1 MHTIPDRSFR
11 LALSLVCA
19 CLLLSFAA
27 PAFAASPNAVLEQWS
42 THADH
47 EKVKALYRDY
57 DILLMPSRA
66 WQDGEVADVL
76 HAMQLLP
83 KFVAKDLKGAKTRI
97 ERRPKACL
105 YGMGRYSKACPTY
118 SKDGRT
124 FYLYNNPPVQGEGA
138 TRKLKVLRPDEVAKL
153 MRQRAIVHM
162 AMAHYDEKHEWSLTY
177 NWRSINGWDRRGRDA
192 FNLDVWGYSR
202 YMGMQ
207 SAHLDL
213 VTFAEEFFVRPQD
226 ILRNSKDPEAISRLA
241 QIDWDLTLACQQFTK
256 IRILGKFIAHK
267 EPAWVQPT
275 RGKPDAGPLGQCE
288 EFERWADM
296 QNVEGIDLL
305 LAAATSD
312 RPESLY
318 GHLLL
323 GVRYREG
330 ISIRSRGFEPVYQY
344 GAITDTN
351 VSKVD
356 YFTKGLLGGF
366 YSVIQPNTFRGVDRL
381 FMQYEQR
388 TLRRYAL
395 NLSPRQ
401 VRQVMER
408 LWEAERHITF
418 PYYFLS
424 DNCASMLIDLVAPAL
439 DDIDVPN
446 PFRLTLMPTEVL
458 DLLAQTENGN
468 RGPLLVKRAETHF
481 SSREVAM
488 DAVPRRRAA
497 LSKLEEQLEGV
508 VDEAKIER
516 LGELDEALDERG
528 ADKRRQAYVQL
539 KEHLTTTLSGLDA
552 KIAPEQRAAIH
563 RHVID
568 YLYYSSRIE
577 RYFMD
582 LAFYKRRIIHVSALK
597 NPPQFTAEEQLLI
610 RRELYMEEDL
620 EKRQEAV
627 LALAR
632 MSDQRL
638 RTGERREFTE
648 AEKAELAVI
657 DKTQA
662 AYLASLDTLATIIE
676 AFEPDLDGVAFIE
689 TKREAFEADQRRR
702 DRLSIG
708 PPGKG
713 RFIVGGAGGVQAE
726 GGQSI
731 GVGVGELSAS
741 LVYERLGEHRRRG
754 VRSDI
759 SSRALGVDIETRLD
773 DQWLDQ
779 LKLDLVLF
787 EFMTIEQRMGPVR
800 QNWRDIFGWGTR
812 ISAHRD
818 GRRGLN
824 AAIHAEFGYLY
835 PLWQRDHVA
844 DFLVVGAWLS
854 ARNDWSTGDVTPL
867 GGVKA
872 AIMGQKHLYGNYANV
887 LRLDLE
893 TYQFSLLDALGYEW
907 EARAR
912 LQSEHA
918 LMKIKDQYLVLQP
931 YLQAETSTLQYRP
944 GLDRFGQV
952 RGGVRF
958 ELPF

>member
-1 MHTIPDRSFR
+1 MMQRSI
-11 LALSLVCA
+11 SGA
-19 CLLLSFAA
+19 CVLFLLLLSNL
-27 PAFAASPNAVLEQWS
+27 AFATPEDSAALEKWAA
-42 THADH
+42 HADY
-47 EKVKALYRDY
+47 EKVVKLHEDHGV
-57 DILLMPSRA
+57 LLVHSRA
-66 WQDGEVADVL
+66 WKDGEVDDVL
-76 HAMQLLP
+76 RAVQLLP
-83 KFVAKDLKGAKTRI
+83 KFVAKSLKYSPTRI
-97 ERRPKACL
+97 ERRAKACL
-105 YGMGRYSKACPTY
+105 YGMGRYSGACPTF
-118 SKDGRT
+118 SKDGQS
-124 FYLYNNPPVQGEGA
+124 FYLYTNPPVQGEGA
-138 TRKLKVLRPDEVAKL
+138 TRKLRALRPDEVASL
-153 MRQRAIVHM
+153 MRQRAIVHL
-162 AMAHYDEKHEWSLTY
+162 AMVRHDQKYAWSLSE
-177 NWRSINGWDRRGRDA
+177 NWRTINGWDRRGKNA
-192 FNLDVWGYSR
+192 FNLDIWGYSR

-226 ILRNSKDPEAISRLA
+226 ILRASSKPDAMARLKE
-241 QIDWDLTLACQQFTK
+241 IDWDLTLACQQFTK
-256 IRILGKFIAHK
+256 IRILNKFIARAEPSWV
-267 EPAWVQPT
+267 EPA
-275 RGKPDAGPLGQCE
+275 RGKPGAGPLGQCE

-296 QNVEGIDLL
+296 QNVEGVDLL

-330 ISIRSRGFEPVYQY
+330 MSIRSRGFEPVYQY

-395 NLSPRQ
+395 NLSPKQ

-424 DNCASMLIDLVAPAL
+424 DNCASMLIDLIAPAL
-439 DDIDVPN
+439 DDVDVPN

-458 DLLAQTENGN
+458 DLLAKTSNGA
-468 RGPLLVKRAETHF
+468 RGPLLVKRPETHF

-488 DAVPRRRAA
+488 DAVPRRREA
-497 LSKLEEQLEGV
+497 LSMLEDELDGV
-508 VDEAKIER
+508 VAGDKIKR
-516 LGELDEALDERG
+516 LFELDKELDAREPEER
-528 ADKRRQAYVQL
+528 QLAYAQL
-539 KEHLTTTLSGLDA
+539 KEHLAGMLSGVELDA
-552 KIAPEQRAAIH
+552 ERRARIN

-582 LAFYKRRIIHVSALK
+582 LAFYRRRIIQVSALK
-597 NPPQFTAEEQLLI
+597 DPPQFTAEEQLLI
-610 RRELYMEEDL
+610 RRELYMEENL

-632 MSDQRL
+632 LSDQRL
-638 RTGERREFTE
+638 RNGDRREFTTE
-648 AEKAELAVI
+648 EKEELAEI

-662 AYLASLDTLATIIE
+662 AYLASLDTLASIIE
-676 AFEPDLDGVAFIE
+676 LFEPNLDGVAYID
-689 TKREAFEADQRRR
+689 TKREVFEAEQMRR

-713 RFIVGGAGGVQAE
+713 RFIVGAAGGVQNDE
-726 GGQSI
+726 GETI

-754 VRSDI
+754 FRSDI
-759 SSRALGVDIETRLD
+759 SSRALGLDIETRLD

-779 LKLDLVLF
+779 LKLDLVFF

-800 QNWRDIFGWGTR
+800 QSWRDIFGWGLR
-812 ISAHRD
+812 VSGHRD

-824 AAIHAEFGYLY
+824 AALHAEFGYLF

-844 DFLVVGAWLS
+844 DFLVVGAWLT
-854 ARNDWSTGDVTPL
+854 ARNDWGEAGPAPL
-867 GGVKA
+867 GGLKA
-872 AIMGQKHLYGNYANV
+872 ALMGQIHLYGNYANV

-893 TYQFSLLDALGYEW
+893 TYQFSLLNALGYEW

-918 LMKIKDQYLVLQP
+918 LVKVKQQHLILQP
-931 YLQAETSTLQYRP
+931 YVQAETSTLQYRP
-944 GLDRFGQV
+944 DSDRFGQV
-952 RGGVRF
+952 RAGVRF